1 VVRRVDAL
9 APRLAVATLA
19 LSRCVRKSHPRAWF
33 SRPRTPGRVVAADLQ
48 LLVEPCRDLVFALW
62 CTPELVRI
70 EQTRRRVDANIPPLD
85 RRRESRPI
93 VLAFALCWK
102 QIIVRPRCAANNLR
116 MVPVC
121 SYAAAQR
128 ALASPPPIDHRQ
140 LVSGENSQ

>member
-1 VVRRVDAL
+1 MRRVDAL

-19 LSRCVRKSHPRAWF
+19 LSRCVGKSQPRAWF

-48 LLVEPCRDLVFALW
+48 LLVEPRHRDLVFALW
-62 CTPELVRI
+62 CRPELVRT
-70 EQTRRRVDANIPPLD
+70 EQTRRNADANIPLLD
-85 RRRESRPI
+85 RRRESSPI

-102 QIIVRPRCAANNLR
+102 QIIVRPRYAANSLR

-121 SYAAAQR
+121 SYAVVQR

-140 LVSGENSQ
+140 LASGENGQ